1 MDEAKS
7 DCYGSMGRPSA
18 RRAEAAANPCVAGVA
33 ADAAAA
39 AVELAVVVAT
49 VVAAAVELVEPVV
62 DGGRECAC
70 WAMRSSCC
78 SPLGLRGMVRGR
90 LVGLKQGRRIEQL
103 IDLVKGMKSDL
114 DNWQADVTAELQ
126 IVAAVTWTERVQKSR
141 SRSRSDSR
149 GRSGQSERSGR
160 PGRFATRRRGGC

>member
-1 MDEAKS
+1 MGEAEF

-18 RRAEAAANPCVAGVA
+18 RRAEAAGNPCVAGVVAA

-39 AVELAVVVAT
+39 VELVAVAA
-49 VVAAAVELVEPVV
+49 VVAAAVELVEPAV

-78 SPLGLRGMVRGR
+78 SLSGLRGMVRGR
-90 LVGLKQGRRIEQL
+90 LVGLEQGRRIEQL

-114 DNWQADVTAELQ
+114 DNWQADVTTELQ
-126 IVAAVTWTERVQKSR
+126 IVAAVT
-141 SRSRSDSR
+141 
-149 GRSGQSERSGR
+149 
-160 PGRFATRRRGGC
+160 